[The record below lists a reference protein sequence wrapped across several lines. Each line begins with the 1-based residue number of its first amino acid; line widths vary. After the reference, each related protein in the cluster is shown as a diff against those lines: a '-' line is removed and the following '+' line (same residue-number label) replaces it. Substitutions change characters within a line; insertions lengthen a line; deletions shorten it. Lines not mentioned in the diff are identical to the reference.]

1 MVESYKMQVW
11 RKTVAARHGDK
22 AALNWLE
29 RENDKQVNRANRTLN
44 AFARRGFRTKAATK
58 LVAFSE
64 SMFDTDRLQ
73 TTASMDLTPD
83 QMWRQINMASHFN
96 QLKSSS
102 VKGFLEVRENRIEGM
117 RRIGVWGFHEDEEGH
132 LVPNDPPN
140 KVKANRFLR
149 FLGDIDVQSYLDYG
163 ESSQVVRAM
172 AEAYIERGYSLK
184 KIQMLWDNFASDDN
198 FDAVSFVN
206 KLAGR
211 RGNTYADLV
220 QSRRRFLRWM

>member
-1 MVESYKMQVW
+1 
-11 RKTVAARHGDK
+11 
-22 AALNWLE
+22 
-29 RENDKQVNRANRTLN
+29 
-44 AFARRGFRTKAATK
+44 
-58 LVAFSE
+58 
-64 SMFDTDRLQ
+64 
-73 TTASMDLTPD
+73 
-83 QMWRQINMASHFN
+83 
-96 QLKSSS
+96 
-102 VKGFLEVRENRIEGM
+102 M